1 MEYKDYYQILGVP
14 KTATEK
20 EIKKAYRK
28 LARENHPD
36 TNPNDPRAEEK
47 FKEINEAYEVLSD
60 PEKRRKYDQFGA
72 QWKNFTGAGGR
83 PEDFWRQYGAGQP
96 GTGSGRGP
104 AGGTGYR
111 TVSPEEFEEIF
122 GSGGFSDFFETLFGM
137 GARGRPRSAGAG
149 FDDFGFGGATAGRA
163 RPTRGRDIEHPV
175 DITLE
180 EAYHGSSRTMQLDG
194 ERIEVKI
201 PKGVKTGSRVRVA
214 GKGEPGRNGGKPGDL
229 YLRINVL
236 PHAHFQREGDNLRLR
251 LPVDLYTMIL
261 GGEVQ
266 VPTLDRPLILNIPP
280 ETDNGKVFRLRGK
293 GMPNLKK
300 PDQHG
305 DLYVE
310 VTAKLPKNL
319 TEQEK
324 ELFRQLRALRPHI

>member
-1 MEYKDYYQILGVP
+1 MEYKDYYKILGVS
-14 KTATEK
+14 KNASEK

-28 LARENHPD
+28 LARKYHPD
-36 TNPNDPRAEEK
+36 ANPNDPKAEEK

-60 PEKRRKYDQFGA
+60 PEKRKKYDQFGA
-72 QWKNFTGAGGR
+72 QWKNFTGSGGR
-83 PEDFWRQYGAGQP
+83 PEDFWQQYGAQ
-96 GTGSGRGP
+96 GRGAP
-104 AGGTGYR
+104 GGASYR
-111 TVSPEEFEEIF
+111 QVSPEEFEQIF
-122 GSGGFSDFFETLFGM
+122 GGGAGGFSDFFETLFGM
-137 GARGRPRSAGAG
+137 GARGRARSTGAG
-149 FDDFGFGGATAGRA
+149 FDDFGFGSASTGRA
-163 RPTRGRDIEHPV
+163 RPMRGRDIEYPI

-180 EAYHGSSRTMQLDG
+180 EAYHGSSRTLQLDD

-201 PKGVKTGSRVRVA
+201 PRGVKTGSRVRVA
-214 GKGEPGRNGGKPGDL
+214 GKGAPGRNGGKPGDL
-229 YLRINVL
+229 YLKINVL
-236 PHAHFQREGDNLRLR
+236 PHARFQREGDNLRLK

-300 PDQHG
+300 PDQRG

-310 VTAKLPKNL
+310 VSAKLPKNL

-324 ELFRQLRALRPHI
+324 ELFQKLRALRPHI

>member
-14 KTATEK
+14 RTATEK

-28 LARENHPD
+28 LARQYHPD
-36 TNPNDPRAEEK
+36 ANPNDPNAEEK

-60 PEKRRKYDQFGA
+60 PEKRKKYDQFGA

-83 PEDFWRQYGAGQP
+83 PEDFWQQWQTGARGRAP
-96 GTGSGRGP
+96 GGAT
-104 AGGTGYR
+104 YR
-111 TVSPEEFEEIF
+111 TVSPEELEEMF
-122 GSGGFSDFFETLFGM
+122 GGGGGGFSDFFEALFGM
-137 GARGRPRSAGAG
+137 GGRRSARTG
-149 FDDFGFGGATAGRA
+149 DFEDIFGGMGGVHTAGGRA
-163 RPTRGRDIEHPV
+163 RPMRGRDIEHPV

-180 EAYHGSSRTMQLDG
+180 EAYHGTSRVLQMDG

-201 PKGVKTGSRVRVA
+201 PRGVKTGSRVRVA

-229 YLRINVL
+229 YLKIHVL
-236 PHAHFQREGDNLRLR
+236 PHARFQREGDNLRLK
-251 LPVDLYTMIL
+251 LPVDLYTLIL

-266 VPTLDRPLILNIPP
+266 VPTLDRPVILNIPP
-280 ETDNGKVFRLRGK
+280 ETDNGKTFRLRGK
-293 GMPNLKK
+293 GMPNLKH
-300 PDQHG
+300 PDQRG

-310 VTAKLPKNL
+310 VSAKLPKNL

-324 ELFRQLRALRPHI
+324 ELFRQLRALRPRI

>member
-1 MEYKDYYQILGVP
+1 MEYKDYYKILGVP

-28 LARENHPD
+28 LARQYHPD
-36 TNPNDPRAEEK
+36 ANPNNPQAEEK

-60 PEKRRKYDQFGA
+60 PDKRKKYDQFGA

-83 PEDFWRQYGAGQP
+83 PEDFWQQYGGARSTGGGAP
-96 GTGSGRGP
+96 GG
-104 AGGTGYR
+104 GYR

-122 GSGGFSDFFETLFGM
+122 GGGAGGFSDFFETLFGM
-137 GARGRPRSAGAG
+137 GARGRTRSTGAG
-149 FDDFGFGGATAGRA
+149 FDDFGFGGPRTAGRA

-180 EAYHGSSRTMQLDG
+180 EAYHGSSRTMQLDD

-229 YLRINVL
+229 YLKINVL
-236 PHAHFQREGDNLRLR
+236 PHARFQREGDNLRLK

-280 ETDNGKVFRLRGK
+280 ETDNGKIFRLRGK
-293 GMPNLKK
+293 GMPNVKK

-310 VTAKLPKNL
+310 ATAKLPKNL

>member
-1 MEYKDYYQILGVP
+1 MDYKDYYKILGVS
-14 KTATEK
+14 KNATEK

-36 TNPNDPRAEEK
+36 TNPNDPKAEEK

-60 PEKRRKYDQFGA
+60 PEKRKKYDQFGA

-83 PEDFWRQYGAGQP
+83 PEDFWQQYGGGRRGSAP
-96 GTGSGRGP
+96 G
-104 AGGTGYR
+104 GGGYR
-111 TVSPEEFEEIF
+111 TVSPEEFEQIF
-122 GSGGFSDFFETLFGM
+122 GGGGGGFSDFFETLFGM
-137 GARGRPRSAGAG
+137 GGRGGGRASGAG
-149 FDDFGFGGATAGRA
+149 FDDFGFGGARAGGAYA
-163 RPTRGRDIEHPV
+163 RPARGRDIEQPV
-175 DITLE
+175 TITLE
-180 EAYHGSSRTMQLDG
+180 EAYHGSSRTMQLND
-194 ERIEVKI
+194 ERIEIKI

-229 YLRINVL
+229 YLKITVA
-236 PHAHFQREGDNLRLR
+236 PHPQFQREGDNLRLK
-251 LPVDLYTMIL
+251 LPVDLYTMLL

-280 ETDNGKVFRLRGK
+280 ETQNGKVFRLRGK
-293 GMPNLKK
+293 GMPNVKK

-310 VTAKLPKNL
+310 AEALLPTHL

-324 ELFRQLRALRPHI
+324 ELFRQLRALRAGG

>member
-1 MEYKDYYQILGVP
+1 MEYKDYYKILGVS
-14 KTATEK
+14 KNATDK

-28 LARENHPD
+28 LARKHHPD
-36 TNPNDPRAEEK
+36 TNPDDPKAEER

-60 PEKRRKYDQFGA
+60 PEKRKKYDQFGA
-72 QWKNFTGAGGR
+72 QWKNFTGSGGR
-83 PEDFWRQYGAGQP
+83 PEDFWQQWQGGAAGAGAP
-96 GTGSGRGP
+96 GGAT
-104 AGGTGYR
+104 YR
-111 TVSPEEFEEIF
+111 QVSPEDLEQMF
-122 GSGGFSDFFETLFGM
+122 GGGGFSDFFETLFGM
-137 GARGRPRSAGAG
+137 GGRR
-149 FDDFGFGGATAGRA
+149 GATAGAGGYEDIFGGAHARGRA
-163 RPTRGRDIEHPV
+163 RPVRGRDIEYPL

-180 EAYHGSSRTMQLDG
+180 EAYHGSSRTLQLDN

-214 GKGEPGRNGGKPGDL
+214 GKGEPGRNGGKPGNL
-229 YLRINVL
+229 YLKINVL
-236 PHAHFQREGDNLRLR
+236 PHPRFQREGDNLRLK

-266 VPTLDRPLILNIPP
+266 VPTLDRPVILNIPP

-293 GMPNLKK
+293 GMPKLKK
-300 PDQHG
+300 PDRHG
-305 DLYVE
+305 DLLVE

-324 ELFRQLRALRPHI
+324 ELFRQLRALRPNF

>member
-1 MEYKDYYQILGVP
+1 MEYKDYYKILGVP
-14 KTATEK
+14 RNATEK

-28 LARENHPD
+28 LARQYHPD
-36 TNPNDPRAEEK
+36 ANPNDPTAEEK

-60 PEKRRKYDQFGA
+60 PEKRKRYDQFGA
-72 QWKNFTGAGGR
+72 QWKNFTSAGGR
-83 PEDFWRQYGAGQP
+83 PEDFWQQWQASAGAP
-96 GTGSGRGP
+96 GGAS
-104 AGGTGYR
+104 YR

-122 GSGGFSDFFETLFGM
+122 GGAGGFSDFFEALFGM
-137 GARGRPRSAGAG
+137 GGRRGARTGG
-149 FDDFGFGGATAGRA
+149 FEDIFGGAYTTGAGTRA
-163 RPTRGRDIEHPV
+163 RPVRGRDIEHPV

-180 EAYHGSSRTMQLDG
+180 EAYRGTTRVLQMNG

-201 PKGVKTGSRVRVA
+201 PRGVKTGSRVRVA

-229 YLRINVL
+229 YLKINVL
-236 PHAHFQREGDNLRLR
+236 PHPQFQREGDNLRLK
-251 LPVDLYTMIL
+251 LPVDLYTLIL

-266 VPTLDRPLILNIPP
+266 VPTLDRPVVLTIPP
-280 ETDNGKVFRLRGK
+280 ETDNGKIFRLRGK
-293 GMPNLKK
+293 GMPNLKR

-310 VTAKLPKNL
+310 VSAKLPKNL

-324 ELFRQLRALRPHI
+324 ELFRQLRALRPRI

>member
-1 MEYKDYYQILGVP
+1 MEYKDYYKILGVP
-14 KTATEK
+14 KNATEK

-28 LARENHPD
+28 LARQYHPD
-36 TNPNDPRAEEK
+36 ANPNDPTAEEK

-60 PEKRRKYDQFGA
+60 PEKRKKYDQFGA

-83 PEDFWRQYGAGQP
+83 PEDFWRQWQGSAAGAGAP
-96 GTGSGRGP
+96 GG
-104 AGGTGYR
+104 GYR
-111 TVSPEEFEEIF
+111 TVSPEEFEEMF
-122 GSGGFSDFFETLFGM
+122 GGAGGFSDFFEALFGM
-137 GARGRPRSAGAG
+137 GGRRGGRTGGFEDIFGGVYTTGAGA
-149 FDDFGFGGATAGRA
+149 RA
-163 RPTRGRDIEHPV
+163 RPMRGRDIEHPV
-175 DITLE
+175 EITLE
-180 EAYHGSSRTMQLDG
+180 EAYHGTTRVLQMDG

-214 GKGEPGRNGGKPGDL
+214 GKGEPGRNGGQPGDL
-229 YLRINVL
+229 YLKIHVL
-236 PHAHFQREGDNLRLR
+236 PHSQFKREGDDLRLK
-251 LPVDLYTMIL
+251 LAVDIYTLIL

-266 VPTLDRPLILNIPP
+266 VPTLDRPVLLNIPP

-293 GMPNLKK
+293 GMPNLKQ
-300 PDQHG
+300 PDRRG

-310 VTAKLPKNL
+310 VSAKLPKNL

>member
-14 KTATEK
+14 KTATDK

-28 LARENHPD
+28 LAREYHPD
-36 TNPNDPRAEEK
+36 ANPNDPRAEEK

-60 PEKRRKYDQFGA
+60 PEKRKKYDQFGA

-83 PEDFWRQYGAGQP
+83 PEDFWRQYGAGARGAGAP
-96 GTGSGRGP
+96 GGGP
-104 AGGTGYR
+104 SYR
-111 TVSPEEFEEIF
+111 TVSPEEFEQMF
-122 GSGGFSDFFETLFGM
+122 GGGFSDFFETLFGM
-137 GARGRPRSAGAG
+137 RGGGRSRAAGAG
-149 FDDFGFGGATAGRA
+149 FDDFGFGGARTSGAYA
-163 RPTRGRDIEHPV
+163 RPMRGRDIEHPV
-175 DITLE
+175 TITLE
-180 EAYHGSSRTMQLDG
+180 EAYRGSSRTLQLDG

-229 YLRINVL
+229 YLKITVA
-236 PHAHFQREGDNLRLR
+236 PHAQFQREGDNLRLK

-293 GMPNLKK
+293 GMPNVKK
-300 PDQHG
+300 PDKHG

-310 VTAKLPKNL
+310 ASAKLPKNL

>member
-1 MEYKDYYQILGVP
+1 MDYKDYYQILGVS
-14 KTATEK
+14 KNATDK

-36 TNPNDPRAEEK
+36 TNPNDPKAEEK

-60 PEKRRKYDQFGA
+60 PEKRKKYDQFGA

-83 PEDFWRQYGAGQP
+83 PEDFWQQYGGARRTGAP
-96 GTGSGRGP
+96 G
-104 AGGTGYR
+104 GGGYR
-111 TVSPEEFEEIF
+111 TVSPEEFEQIF
-122 GSGGFSDFFETLFGM
+122 GGGGGGFSDFFETLFGM
-137 GARGRPRSAGAG
+137 GGRGRGRASGAG
-149 FDDFGFGGATAGRA
+149 FDDFGFGGARAGGAYA
-163 RPTRGRDIEHPV
+163 RPARGRDIEQPV

-180 EAYHGSSRTMQLDG
+180 EAYRGSSRTMQLND
-194 ERIEVKI
+194 ERIEIKI
-201 PKGVKTGSRVRVA
+201 PRGVKTGSRVRVA

-229 YLRINVL
+229 YLKINVL
-236 PHAHFQREGDNLRLR
+236 PHAQFQREGDNLRLK
-251 LPVDLYTMIL
+251 LPVDLYTMLL

-280 ETDNGKVFRLRGK
+280 ETQNGKVFRLRGK
-293 GMPNLKK
+293 GMPNVKK

-310 VTAKLPKNL
+310 AEVLLPTNL

-324 ELFRQLRALRPHI
+324 TLFRQLRALRAGV

>member
-1 MEYKDYYQILGVP
+1 MEYKDYYKILGVP
-14 KTATEK
+14 KTATDK

-60 PEKRRKYDQFGA
+60 PEKRKKYDQFGS

-83 PEDFWRQYGAGQP
+83 PEDFWQQYGAGARGGATGAP
-96 GTGSGRGP
+96 G
-104 AGGTGYR
+104 GGGYR
-111 TVSPEEFEEIF
+111 TVSPEEFEELF
-122 GSGGFSDFFETLFGM
+122 GGAGGFSDFFETLFGM
-137 GARGRPRSAGAG
+137 GGRRTGGRSAGYQ
-149 FDDFGFGGATAGRA
+149 DFGFGGAQTAGRA

-180 EAYHGSSRTMQLDG
+180 EAYRGSSRTLQLDG

-201 PKGVKTGSRVRVA
+201 PRGVKTGSRVRVA

-229 YLRINVL
+229 YLKINVL
-236 PHAHFQREGDNLRLR
+236 PHARFQREGDNLRLK

-293 GMPNLKK
+293 GMPNVKK

-310 VTAKLPKNL
+310 VEARLPKNL

-324 ELFRQLRALRPHI
+324 ELFRQLRALRPHS

>member
-1 MEYKDYYQILGVP
+1 MEYKDYYKILGVS
-14 KTATEK
+14 KNATEK

-28 LARENHPD
+28 LARQYHPD
-36 TNPNDPRAEEK
+36 ANPNDPKAEEK

-60 PEKRRKYDQFGA
+60 PEKRKKYDQFGA

-83 PEDFWRQYGAGQP
+83 PEDFWRQYGAQG
-96 GTGSGRGP
+96 
-104 AGGTGYR
+104 AGGAPGGGPSYR

-122 GSGGFSDFFETLFGM
+122 GGGSGGFSDFFETLFGM
-137 GARGRPRSAGAG
+137 GARGARGTGAG
-149 FDDFGFGGATAGRA
+149 FNDFGFGGARTSGRT
-163 RPTRGRDIEHPV
+163 RPIRGRDIEHPV

-180 EAYHGSSRTMQLDG
+180 EAYHGSSRTLQLGD

-229 YLRINVL
+229 YLKINVL
-236 PHAHFQREGDNLRLR
+236 PHARFQREGDNLRLK

-266 VPTLDRPLILNIPP
+266 VPTLDRPLILNIPH

-293 GMPNLKK
+293 GMPNVKR
-300 PDQHG
+300 PDQRG

-310 VTAKLPKNL
+310 VSAKLPKNL

-324 ELFRQLRALRPHI
+324 ELFRQLRTLRHHF

>member
-1 MEYKDYYQILGVP
+1 MEYKDYYQILGVS
-14 KTATEK
+14 KNATEK

-28 LARENHPD
+28 LARQYHPD
-36 TNPNDPRAEEK
+36 ANPDDATTEEK

-60 PEKRRKYDQFGA
+60 PEKRKKYDQFGS

-83 PEDFWRQYGAGQP
+83 PDDFWRQYGARGAGPQ
-96 GTGSGRGP
+96 GGS
-104 AGGTGYR
+104 YR
-111 TVSPEEFEEIF
+111 QVSPEDLEQMF
-122 GSGGFSDFFETLFGM
+122 GGAGGFSDFFETLFGGRGR
-137 GARGRPRSAGAG
+137 GARAGG
-149 FDDFGFGGATAGRA
+149 QDFGDFGFGGARTTGAYA
-163 RPTRGRDIEHPV
+163 RPMRGRDIEHPV

-180 EAYHGSSRTMQLDG
+180 EAYHGGSRTLQLDG
-194 ERIEVKI
+194 ERIEVRI

-214 GKGEPGRNGGKPGDL
+214 GKGEPGRNGGKAGDL

-236 PHAHFQREGDNLRLR
+236 PHPQFQREGDNLRIK
-251 LPVDLYTMIL
+251 LPVDLYTMLL
-261 GGEVQ
+261 GGEVK

-293 GMPNLKK
+293 GMPNLKH
-300 PDQHG
+300 PDKHG

-310 VTAKLPKNL
+310 VVARLPKKL

-324 ELFRQLRALRPHI
+324 TLLRQLKTLNQKA